1 MVSILDLTTSYN
13 LYITIQNRLRE
24 LFVNII
30 EKINFL
36 LEEKKLSKKEF
47 AEKLQKL
54 EPKLKGT
61 GEVPSEQT
69 IYRYLNESREL
80 KVELIPYIAEV
91 LGVNEQEL
99 FTFDI
104 EYATN
109 YNYRQSKEV
118 REIIDLLQYAPNS
131 IITHIKEQLI
141 KHKAL
146 HNESIEKI

>member
-1 MVSILDLTTSYN
+1 M
-13 LYITIQNRLRE
+13 
-24 LFVNII
+24 NII

-36 LEEKKLSKKEF
+36 LEEKGLAKKEF

-61 GEVPSEQT
+61 GEIPSEQT

-91 LGVNEQEL
+91 LGVQEQEL
-99 FTFDI
+99 FTFDL
-104 EYATN
+104 EYSCN

-118 REIIDLLQYAPNS
+118 REIMELLQYAPNGVVV
-131 IITHIKEQLI
+131 HIKEQLI
-141 KHKAL
+141 KYKEL
-146 HNESIEKI
+146 HNESVEKI